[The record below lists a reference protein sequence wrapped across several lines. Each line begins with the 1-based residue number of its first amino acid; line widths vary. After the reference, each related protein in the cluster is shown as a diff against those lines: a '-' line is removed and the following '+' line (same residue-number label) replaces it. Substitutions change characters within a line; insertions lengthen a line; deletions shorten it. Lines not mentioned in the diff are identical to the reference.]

1 MRICYFEN
9 KCVLSGTTEV
19 LLTKNIKIIK
29 EKILKN
35 TIFVIFAPLD
45 VVTVVV

>member
-9 KCVLSGTTEV
+9 KCVLSGTIEV
-19 LLTKNIKIIK
+19 LLTKKKKIIK

-35 TIFVIFAPLD
+35 TFLEIFAPLD